1 MIELDGGQHAE
12 SSMAVKDEART
23 DQLKERG
30 YQVIRFWNNDVLENT
45 EGVLEVIMSAALG
58 TSD

>member
-1 MIELDGGQHAE
+1 
-12 SSMAVKDEART
+12 MAVKDKNRT

-58 TSD
+58 ITE